1 MPGRVVL
8 YRAAFSPDGK
18 LLATVSE
25 DNTVR
30 LWDVA
35 TRQPVGPSITGHEVL
50 SVAFSP
56 GGKLLAIGGSDLD
69 LWDVASR
76 QPVRQ
81 PLRGD
86 THSAFCRRL
95 VVRPPKTWILPPFS
109 KPSGSCPS
117 RKESGT
123 GPSRKRTLSVAG
135 RTTSPAI
142 RSCDWPRFGGPAF
155 RCPRSRG

>member
-1 MPGRVVL
+1 MRGRVVL

-86 THSAFCRRL
+86 THSAF
-95 VVRPPKTWILPPFS
+95 
-109 KPSGSCPS
+109 
-117 RKESGT
+117 
-123 GPSRKRTLSVAG
+123 SVAFSPDGTLLAGAEDGTVQLWDVASRQPG
-135 RTTSPAI
+135 R
-142 RSCDWPRFGGPAF
+142 RSC
-155 RCPRSRG
+155 RGAG